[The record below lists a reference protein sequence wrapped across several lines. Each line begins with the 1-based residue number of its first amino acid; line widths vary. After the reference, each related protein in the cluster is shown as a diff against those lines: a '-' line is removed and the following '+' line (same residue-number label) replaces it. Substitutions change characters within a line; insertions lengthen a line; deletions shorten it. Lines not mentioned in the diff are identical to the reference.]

1 MMNPNHNIAY
11 LELVNGAVFP
21 EGIHEVILTNAFA
34 DIGKVE
40 GWAGL
45 EDVRTILGTSLTE

>member
-1 MMNPNHNIAY
+1 M
-11 LELVNGAVFP
+11 NGAVFP

-34 DIGKVE
+34 DVGKVE

-45 EDVRTILGTSLTE
+45 EDVRTILGTGLTE